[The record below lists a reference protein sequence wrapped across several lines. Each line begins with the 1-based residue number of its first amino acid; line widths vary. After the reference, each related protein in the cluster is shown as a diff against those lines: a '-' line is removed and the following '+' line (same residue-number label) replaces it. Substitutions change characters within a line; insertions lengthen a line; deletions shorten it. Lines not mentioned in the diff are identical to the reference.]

1 MRTNSNVAKVIGL
14 IQALQDTRYQTAQD
28 LAGVT
33 GNSLEFVYAWCREL
47 AEVQLVDMRNVV
59 NYRGRTVRAWRWRKQ

>member
-1 MRTNSNVAKVIGL
+1 MRTNSNVDKVIGL

-47 AEVQLVDMRNVV
+47 VEVRLVEVRHVV
-59 NYRGRTVRAWRWRKQ
+59 NYRNRTVRAWRWRKQ